1 MRALWPA
8 LREGGAAEAKERS
21 ETARGKRDP
30 DRINLTADG
39 TVRLCRVL
47 KATLKALL
55 KTRAR
60 LLNCTES
67 MEKFMSL
74 TGRTLFTKEKG
85 WCHFLTD
92 QPAYQSEAL
101 PTFAS
106 YSTQSQLDTIQSQG

>member
-1 MRALWPA
+1 MFAGWRMRALWPA

-67 MEKFMSL
+67 MEKVYVTDWTDL
-74 TGRTLFTKEKG
+74 VYKG
-85 WCHFLTD
+85 KGLVPLSYRSAC
-92 QPAYQSEAL
+92 L
-101 PTFAS
+101 PE
-106 YSTQSQLDTIQSQG
+106 